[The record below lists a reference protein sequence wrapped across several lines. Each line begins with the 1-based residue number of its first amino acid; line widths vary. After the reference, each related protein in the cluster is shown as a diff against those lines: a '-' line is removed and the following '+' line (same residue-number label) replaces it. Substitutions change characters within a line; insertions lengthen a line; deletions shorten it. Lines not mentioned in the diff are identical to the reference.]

1 LHNLVFVQYF
11 ATAVSS
17 AFNAC
22 YFFGYR
28 SPKARR
34 RTGAVVLGMMSVAI
48 FIESLFF
55 GTFSFYQGQEWD
67 ASFLLNPGYWLG
79 ARLLLCLASLLI
91 SVLILRHLVSNRR

>member
-1 LHNLVFVQYF
+1 MHNLVFVQYF

-48 FIESLFF
+48 LIESLFF
-55 GTFSFYQGQEWD
+55 GTFSFYQGQDW
-67 ASFLLNPGYWLG
+67 ATSFFLNPGYWLG

>member
-1 LHNLVFVQYF
+1 MHNLVFVQYF
-11 ATAVSS
+11 ATAISS

-48 FIESLFF
+48 LIESLFF

-67 ASFLLNPGYWLG
+67 SSFLLNPGYWLG
-79 ARLLLCLASLLI
+79 ARLLLCFGSLLI
-91 SVLILRHLVSNRR
+91 SVLILRHLISNRR

>member
-1 LHNLVFVQYF
+1 MHNLVFAQYF

-28 SPKARR
+28 SPKSRR

-48 FIESLFF
+48 LIESLFF
-55 GTFSFYQGQEWD
+55 GTFSFYQEQDW
-67 ASFLLNPGYWLG
+67 ATSFFLNPGYWLG

-91 SVLILRHLVSNRR
+91 SVLILRHLISNRR